1 MRHNLFTH
9 PSEAVIEPTKD
20 GFIIKELIE
29 SQSIMDILY
38 DLDYDIDEIK
48 SSLNKQ
54 IEGSKL
60 VNEKAKKQIL
70 GELYLFLN
78 ANGYLKTVQ

>member
-1 MRHNLFTH
+1 
-9 PSEAVIEPTKD
+9 
-20 GFIIKELIE
+20 
-29 SQSIMDILY
+29 MDILY